1 MSLMLEVNDVSMM
14 FNLSSEKITS
24 IKERFIKGITNKIRI
39 NEFYALQNVSFTVNK
54 GESVALIGANGSG
67 KSTLLKVISG
77 IYKPTKGSV
86 NIYGKIAPLI
96 ELGAGFD
103 AELTA
108 RENVFLNGAVLGND
122 RKFMEKNF
130 DQIIDFSELWDF
142 IDVPIK
148 NFSSG
153 MVARLGFSLATIFRP
168 DILIVDEILS
178 VGDYAFQKKCENKM
192 SELMSGGTTLILVS
206 HSNEVVK
213 KLCDK
218 AIWIE
223 KGIVKD
229 IGNSSQVIEE
239 YISSYNKDV

>member
-1 MSLMLEVNDVSMM
+1 MSLMVEVNDVSMM

-24 IKERFIKGITNKIRI
+24 IKERFIKGITSKIKI
-39 NEFYALQNVSFTVNK
+39 NEFYALQNVSFTVNS
-54 GESVALIGANGSG
+54 GESIALIGANGSG

-77 IYKPTKGSV
+77 IYKPTKGNV

-142 IDVPIK
+142 VDVPIK

-153 MVARLGFSLATIFRP
+153 MVARLGFSLATIFKP
-168 DILIVDEILS
+168 DVLIVDEILS
-178 VGDYAFQKKCENKM
+178 VGDYAFQKKCEDKM

-213 KLCDK
+213 NLCDK

-223 KGIVKD
+223 KGIIKS
-229 IGNSSQVIEE
+229 IGDSSGVIEE
-239 YISSYNKDV
+239 YIKSYN